1 MTDPYQ
7 TWIQRLGQWSPAGQ
21 AFALSSLFVTFLA
34 ASAPLGLMIYGQN
47 GAIAAAAATGVCLL
61 AGWIAMLATHLLSSP
76 EKPTTH
82 LILGMMFRMGLPL
95 AVCLVLVQQDHWLMT
110 YGFGFF
116 LVAAFT
122 VGLTVETLFTLSRL
136 KVDDLPID
144 ATQTP
149 NVPTSPSP

>member
-1 MTDPYQ
+1 MTDPYR
-7 TWIQRLGQWSPAGQ
+7 TWIQRLGQWSPVTHAIV
-21 AFALSSLFVTFLA
+21 LSSLLAAFLA
-34 ASAPLGLMIYGQN
+34 ASAPLGWMIYGQN

-61 AGWIAMLATHLLSSP
+61 AGWLAMFATHLLGSP

-110 YGFGFF
+110 YGFGLF

-122 VGLTVETLFTLSRL
+122 VGLTAETLFTLSRL
-136 KVDDLPID
+136 KVDDLAID
-144 ATQTP
+144 APQTP
-149 NVPTSPSP
+149 NIPTSPSP